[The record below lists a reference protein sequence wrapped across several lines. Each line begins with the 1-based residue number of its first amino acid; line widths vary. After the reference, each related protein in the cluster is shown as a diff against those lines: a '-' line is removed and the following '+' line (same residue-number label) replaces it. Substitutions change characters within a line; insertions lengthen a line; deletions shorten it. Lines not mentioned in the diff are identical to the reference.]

1 MPAYRYSRLALI
13 LSCLLF
19 LGFARGARSQAVIP
33 SSDGYQVHI
42 DIHGLEL
49 VPLTVP
55 CTWGYTYQVRVYYTV
70 TFTGSHPPASMY
82 TLQGTVG
89 CGGSTSFFDLPN
101 GPASG
106 SVLSATA
113 WRGVADCATATAHSI
128 GCNTV
133 MVQIEGPGISD
144 RTITVDGSTLPIT
157 LVSFLAEP
165 AGTGILLEWTTA
177 SEKDNAHF
185 TVERSADAITFG
197 PVLQLPGAGNSQ
209 ALLHYSAMDP
219 DPMPGTSYYRL
230 RQTDIDG
237 ATSLSD
243 VVAVVNTVAPE
254 EPLNLWP
261 NPANTPEVTLPA
273 RVGNQL
279 VEIRSMTGTLV
290 RSGRLEGHTLPC
302 GDLTPGTY
310 LVRVTDPATG
320 TSAQCRLVRY

>member
-70 TFTGSHPPASMY
+70 TFTGSHPPANMY

-165 AGTGILLEWTTA
+165 AGTGILLEWSTA

-230 RQTDIDG
+230 RQTDFNG
-237 ATSLSD
+237 TTTVSD
-243 VVAVVNTVAPE
+243 MVAVIAGEERVFTVQ
-254 EPLNLWP
+254 P
-261 NPANTPEVTLPA
+261 NPASSSSVRLPSARPGRELEVRTMQGHLVAHMPITGTDLLLPQLPSGA
-273 RVGNQL
+273 YML
-279 VEIRSMTGTLV
+279 VELDPRTGRTRHCRWV
-290 RSGRLEGHTLPC
+290 RE
-302 GDLTPGTY
+302 
-310 LVRVTDPATG
+310 
-320 TSAQCRLVRY
+320 